1 MSEKEGKAKND
12 LRGHLNG
19 LYNGLAKIMS
29 TTCKIDSNKS
39 LAPFAIEK
47 AVHNIMFIKHHMK
60 RQDEF
65 DAVRLSFC
73 LSVSLCFSVLLI
85 FFHFV
90 FSSLCLS
97 FNPCL
102 TVFFCLSVP
111 FCQYIS
117 VCPSTKLIFQPS
129 ISLFL

>member
-1 MSEKEGKAKND
+1 LSVCFSGEDEEEEEVSEKEGKAKND

-65 DAVRLSFC
+65 DAVRLSVC
-73 LSVSLCFSVLLI
+73 LSVCLSLCFFPFDFLL
-85 FFHFV
+85 FSLFV
-90 FSSLCLS
+90 FMSFFQSQSL
-97 FNPCL
+97 
-102 TVFFCLSVP
+102 
-111 FCQYIS
+111 
-117 VCPSTKLIFQPS
+117 
-129 ISLFL
+129 